1 MDARFLRMTLTK
13 TEAKNQKLFASER
26 QRMVRRQLKAR
37 GIRDKALLRAI
48 NAVPRELFVPE
59 NLREFS
65 YDDAPL
71 PIGEA
76 QTISQPYI
84 VALMIEAA
92 GLTPGS
98 RVLEIGAGSGYCVA
112 IMSKLAGKVFAIER
126 NEALASELPVRL
138 AGLGCENTET
148 RAGDGSAG
156 WVDEA
161 PFDAIIVSA
170 VAPHIA
176 ECLLQQLAT
185 GGRLIIPVSVSQDDQ
200 RLMRVTRQSE
210 RDFTKEDLGGVQFVP
225 LIGEEAFPSSMQAV

>member
-1 MDARFLRMTLTK
+1 MNACFLSMTLTK

-26 QRMVRRQLKAR
+26 QRMVRRQIKAR
-37 GIRDKALLRAI
+37 GIRDKALLKAMKE
-48 NAVPRELFVPE
+48 VPRELFVPE

-98 RVLEIGAGSGYCVA
+98 RVLEIGAGSGYCVGVL
-112 IMSKLAGKVFAIER
+112 SHLAARVFAIER
-126 NEALASELPVRL
+126 NATLASALQRRL
-138 AGLGCENTET
+138 DRLGCSNIHT
-148 RAGDGSAG
+148 REGDGSTG
-156 WVDEA
+156 WAEHA

-170 VAPHIA
+170 VAPRVGKV
-176 ECLLQQLAT
+176 LLEQLAL
-185 GGRLIIPVSVSQDDQ
+185 GGRLIIPVGQNEHDQ
-200 RLMRVTRQSE
+200 RLLRVTRSGDD
-210 RDFTKEDLGGVQFVP
+210 DFVEEDLGGVHFVP
-225 LIGEEAFPSSMQAV
+225 LIGEAAFSPGA